1 MQLIVNRDSDDVAI
15 GKIEAQV
22 GMCLA
27 NNYQIIKVNSK
38 SVIARNREEIE
49 EKFTPP
55 VSIYYTEAKRW
66 GFISSEV
73 NKYTENLAASERKFK
88 YGELAHQRFA
98 DSAYSL
104 PLNDATEYAGYE
116 FARKTHEMRSREIQQ
131 LAKQEA
137 LRDLQLNKQK
147 LLDRA
152 RDFGGEARANYRGGF
167 IKKSDRDDLASAAGL
182 SQWGDFP
189 EEIGRELIAAFAEGY
204 RSESKHYV

>member
-27 NNYQIIKVNSK
+27 NNYQIIKVNPK

-73 NKYTENLAASERKFK
+73 NKYTENLAVSVRKFK
-88 YGELAHQRFA
+88 YGELAHQRFV

-104 PLNDATEYAGYE
+104 PLNDATE
-116 FARKTHEMRSREIQQ
+116 
-131 LAKQEA
+131 
-137 LRDLQLNKQK
+137 
-147 LLDRA
+147 
-152 RDFGGEARANYRGGF
+152 
-167 IKKSDRDDLASAAGL
+167 
-182 SQWGDFP
+182 
-189 EEIGRELIAAFAEGY
+189 
-204 RSESKHYV
+204 